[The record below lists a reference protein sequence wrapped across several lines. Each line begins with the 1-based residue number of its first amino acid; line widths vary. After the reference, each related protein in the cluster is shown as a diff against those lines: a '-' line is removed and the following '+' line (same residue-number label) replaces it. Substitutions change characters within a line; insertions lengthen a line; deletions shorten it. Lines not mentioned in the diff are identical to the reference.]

1 MKRKRDRSQR
11 EKNVFLYKCFSIQLR
26 LTFIHSFN
34 EKAMLVGLT
43 FIDPFNE
50 RAKAVGRENVPKFLA
65 IFLVLYIFF
74 SYLYIFLI
82 D

>member
-1 MKRKRDRSQR
+1 
-11 EKNVFLYKCFSIQLR
+11 
-26 LTFIHSFN
+26 
-34 EKAMLVGLT
+34 MLVGLT

-74 SYLYIFLI
+74 FIFIYIFNRLSSI
-82 D
+82 NGKIVSKVAFGSTESQFRA